1 MIFIFLFL
9 TSSLCLT
16 DSRSIHITTNDSVF
30 DAILMTDRCSQI
42 CVTWKEQDLN
52 TVSEGLPISWN
63 ACFQEGTL
71 ARKHCF
77 SFHFFFFFF
86 SLASQQKRRNDFL
99 SWWDNELEHPLL
111 ISPLWGSLN
120 AQCVQWLLPRVFMPG
135 SQGQGGRSALFLLQ
149 VWVQEVGPGLP
160 SQVCCAPPALGIR
173 ESRAASP
180 LTRSWLVRRVP
191 WESHSEDWGGDGM
204 STRKPVWTR
213 AQPCPLSF
221 LSAGILT

>member
-1 MIFIFLFL
+1 MFIFLFL

-16 DSRSIHITTNDSVF
+16 DSRSVHITTNDPVF
-30 DAILMTDRCSQI
+30 EAILMTDRCSQI

-52 TVSEGLPISWN
+52 TVSEGLPIPWN

-77 SFHFFFFFF
+77 SFHFFFFF

-120 AQCVQWLLPRVFMPG
+120 AQCVQWLLPRVDRPG
-135 SQGQGGRSALFLLQ
+135 CQGQGGRSALFLLQ
-149 VWVQEVGPGLP
+149 VWVQEVGPGFPPRSAVHHLLWGSESSEQRVSHP
-160 SQVCCAPPALGIR
+160 QLTGEVCALRIPFWR
-173 ESRAASP
+173 LR
-180 LTRSWLVRRVP
+180 
-191 WESHSEDWGGDGM
+191 WGWD
-204 STRKPVWTR
+204 VN
-213 AQPCPLSF
+213 
-221 LSAGILT
+221 